1 MVTGFLVSGARI
13 RVAEGLVIAA
23 LALLLVYGADAGA
36 AATMTSQFGVPQDR
50 GFIPIDPMT
59 RAVLFGGVAASLS
72 TAAFFVSW
80 NKKSIFIPALLVANG
95 ILATVVGMVPILES
109 SALGQ
114 EMATMSGASPYIGL
128 GLGLWIAALGI
139 AKFVMQAKAMGI
151 KTKGQTATS

>member
-1 MVTGFLVSGARI
+1 MVSETRI

-23 LALLLVYGADAGA
+23 LALLLIYGVDAGA
-36 AATMTSQFGVPQDR
+36 AATMTSRFGVPQDQ
-50 GFIPIDPMT
+50 GFLPIDPVT
-59 RAVLFGGVAASLS
+59 RAVLFAGGAASLS

-80 NKKSIFIPALLVANG
+80 KKKSIFIPALLVANG
-95 ILATVVGMVPILES
+95 ILAAVEGMVPILES

-114 EMATMSGASPYIGL
+114 EMAMISDASPYIGL

>member
-1 MVTGFLVSGARI
+1 MVTGFLVAEARI

-36 AATMTSQFGVPQDR
+36 TATMTSQFGVPQDR
-50 GFIPIDPMT
+50 GFLPIDPMT
-59 RAVLFGGVAASLS
+59 RAVLFGGGAASLS

-80 NKKSIFIPALLVANG
+80 KKKSIFIPALLVANG
-95 ILATVVGMVPILES
+95 ILATVAGMVPILGS

-114 EMATMSGASPYIGL
+114 GLAMMSDASPYIAL
-128 GLGLWIAALGI
+128 GLGLCIAALGI

-151 KTKGQTATS
+151 KTKGQPATS